1 MKNILTEK
9 LEIIH
14 EDEILMND
22 ILQKLLDFETFEI
35 EEQ

>member
-9 LEIIH
+9 LEIYH
-14 EDEILMND
+14 QDEILVND
-22 ILQKLLDFETFEI
+22 ILQKPLDFETFEI